1 MAADVGGIL
10 GGAGSIIGA
19 VGSIWGTKKT
29 NKTNRKLAA
38 QQMAFEE
45 RMSNTALQRGMA
57 DAKAAGINPM
67 YVYGSGY
74 SASTPAGTTAQQV
87 NEGDSWLG
95 INEAMTAYQKL
106 INSKK
111 EGNLLDSQNKKTK
124 AETEEIRQQIEA
136 IKQQINNNKP
146 KEEINKGITSII
158 EGIKEKYNNWWNN
171 RENTASK
178 EMSEN
183 EIFRKKTIKY
193 LESGGVKLSSEQ
205 KKRLFGLGNRAE
217 IERVARK
224 LVIAEWNKMNKEYI
238 RKDKQRIKKIID
250 KFN

>member
-10 GGAGSIIGA
+10 GGVGSIIGA
-19 VGSIWGTKKT
+19 VGGIWGTKKT

-67 YVYGSGY
+67 YVYGNGY
-74 SASTPAGTTAQQV
+74 SASTPTGTTAQQI
-87 NEGDSWLG
+87 NEGDSWAG
-95 INEAMTAYQKL
+95 VSEAMTAYQKL
-106 INSKK
+106 LNSKK
-111 EGNLLDSQNKKTK
+111 EGELLDTQNKKTK
-124 AETEEIRQQIEA
+124 AETDEIKQQIEA

-146 KEEINKGITSII
+146 KEEINKSITSII
-158 EGIKEKYNNWWNN
+158 EELKGWWNN

-193 LESGGVKLSSEQ
+193 LESKGVKLSSEQ
-205 KKRLFGLGNRAE
+205 QKRLFNLKNREE
-217 IERVARK
+217 IKKVARK
-224 LVIAEWNKMNKEYI
+224 LIIAEWEKMNKEYI
-238 RKDKQRIKKIID
+238 EKDKQRIRKIID

>member
-1 MAADVGGIL
+1 MDIGGIL
-10 GGAGSIIGA
+10 GGVGSVIGA
-19 VGSIWGTKKT
+19 VGGIWGTRKT
-29 NKTNRKLAA
+29 NKTSKKLAR

-67 YVYGSGY
+67 YVFGNGY
-74 SASTPAGTTAQQV
+74 SASTPTGTTAQQA
-87 NEGDSWLG
+87 NEGDSWMG
-95 INEAMTAYQKL
+95 ISEAMTAYQKL
-106 INSKK
+106 LNSKK
-111 EGNLLDSQNKKTK
+111 EGELIDTQTDKTK
-124 AETEEIRQQIEA
+124 AETEEIKQQIEA

-146 KEEINKGITSII
+146 KEEINKSITSII
-158 EGIKEKYNNWWNN
+158 EGIKEKYNNWRNG
-171 RENTASK
+171 ENTASK

-183 EIFRKKTIKY
+183 EIFRKKTIRY

-205 KKRLFGLGNRAE
+205 QKRLFNLGNRKE

-224 LVIAEWNKMNKEYI
+224 LVIAEWEKMNE
-238 RKDKQRIKKIID
+238 KDRIKYKQKMKEILD